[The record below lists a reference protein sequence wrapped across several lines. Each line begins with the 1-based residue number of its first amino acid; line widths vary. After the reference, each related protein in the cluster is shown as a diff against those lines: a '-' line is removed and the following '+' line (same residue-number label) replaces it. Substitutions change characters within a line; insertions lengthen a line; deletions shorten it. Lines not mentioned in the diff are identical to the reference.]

1 LATDIAEWLVKRR
14 VPFRDAHEIAGG
26 CVQVAEAQ
34 DKELWDLTDDELAG
48 VSEHLTPEVREVLSA
63 EGSVSARDGH
73 GGTAPSRVL
82 EQLARAGELAGQL
95 RVALGEDRDGSD
107 DD

>member
-1 LATDIAEWLVKRR
+1 
-14 VPFRDAHEIAGG
+14 
-26 CVQVAEAQ
+26 VAEAQ